1 MLELYILIGSLIGV
15 SSMVAMTYFMKTWTP
30 ASLESL
36 DDARHRL
43 NIDAVGFEAGQAALS
58 TDGKVALVE
67 EQGGHR
73 IGLLA
78 ARGDGIVIRYLQSGM
93 IKGARMG
100 EDAALRIGL
109 RDFTFAPVIMKF
121 GDNETSRLW
130 ADKLNAMQG

>member
-15 SSMVAMTYFMKTWTP
+15 SSMVAMAYFMKTWTP
-30 ASLESL
+30 ARLESL

-43 NIDAVGFEAGQAALS
+43 NIDAVGFDAGRAVLS
-58 TDGKVALVE
+58 IDGKVALVE
-67 EQGGHR
+67 EQGGER

-78 ARGDGIVIRYLQSGM
+78 ARGDGVVIRYLKSGM

-100 EDAALRIGL
+100 EDASLLIGL
-109 RDFTFAPVIMKF
+109 RDFTFAPVTMKF
-121 GDNETSRLW
+121 DDNESSRLW